1 MLCRAVQG
9 KAIQGWGR
17 GNSSPFALE
26 NAVPRMPT
34 KENLSGPMSLRSGR
48 AVISAGQVDAS
59 AIGRGLEAA
68 GRGVGQIA
76 NAMSAIDD
84 KAKREQDAIDLA
96 RAEAAQRAS
105 LFETERVF
113 DEDGDYAT
121 QDKRYTPLAV
131 EATDRAANLIRDPQK
146 REMWR
151 LKAENDIIAGRERLL
166 KRADTMGRQERFVQ
180 LQTILEKKRSDFT
193 DPRNTREDQ
202 SRIFRE
208 ARDAIELGKRSGML
222 DPANAHKL
230 EKEYVHGA
238 VKHDAERQLNDS
250 PEALRQRLLGERA
263 PQGELEIGNIDLSAR
278 GAAKNADGSISTIKS
293 ISINENGREVLIPTI
308 DPEGREMTEE
318 EAIERYLGTG
328 EHLGRFDSAANAT
341 AYAKRLSERMGK
353 KFMPH
358 RGASPEAISI
368 RLETGKTDP
377 LEGVKNIS
385 KDSAQSRSYGNFG
398 LNSQPGAG
406 AHQFAAEYGSALGLS
421 GTPGTAEFDRS
432 WRAVAAADPEG
443 LHAAEMEWYGKNVL
457 LPTQGELSAAGL
469 PPELA
474 EDGRVVAYFA
484 DRKIQ
489 QGPVSISNHAER
501 VRAAFEKSGGKVEPF
516 LRAMTEADRG
526 NLESDFRTALRTGVY
541 SQRGNDNRVYNR
553 LNMALAMGGED
564 NEPSLPGDDPYSVLS
579 PLERSDFIAKAERA
593 ARTKFEGNRENL
605 KQQLDDDVESIRR
618 TGQGGEP
625 DLEMA
630 RRVLEP
636 NQINRYFLNRA
647 EAEMEH
653 RAVSDLPTLPNGQI
667 TQRLNEI
674 APKPGEDFYEAKAKI
689 YDKAKKMADDLREW
703 RDVDPARSVDMLPE
717 VKQAAEAASANPGDP
732 AAIQELARARIDA
745 QAKVGVP
752 ETRRSPITK
761 AEAKVMMAPI
771 RGLEGKSLA
780 DAMQGVIASL
790 EEQYGPYAHAAGV
803 SAVEAVVQNRDIAES
818 LAAQMKRAY
827 DGLSPS
833 ATLSRRIDWM
843 NETAAAD
850 RAFKQFGNRLG
861 DEIPTAP
868 AQGDPFSYY
877 GLPKPSQIAINA
889 LKGNPGLAG
898 DFERKF
904 GPGSAAQVLAEPE

>member
-1 MLCRAVQG
+1 
-9 KAIQGWGR
+9 
-17 GNSSPFALE
+17 
-26 NAVPRMPT
+26 MPT
-34 KENLSGPMSLRSGR
+34 KNDLSAPGSFRSGR
-48 AVISAGQVDAS
+48 ALISAGEVDGS
-59 AIGRGLEAA
+59 AVGRGLEQA
-68 GRGVGQIA
+68 GAGLAQGALALRH
-76 NAMSAIDD
+76 SEDR
-84 KAKREQDAIDLA
+84 AKREQDAIDLA
-96 RAEAAQRAS
+96 RAEAAQRSS

-113 DEDGDYAT
+113 DEDGDYST
-121 QDKRYTPLAV
+121 QDQRYTPLARQ
-131 EATDRAANLIRDPQK
+131 ATDEAAGLIRDPQK

-151 LKAENDIIAGRERLL
+151 LRADSDIIAGRQRLI
-166 KRADTMGRQERFVQ
+166 KRADTMGRQERLVQ
-180 LQTILEKKRSDFT
+180 LENTLESHRNNFT
-193 DPRNTREDQ
+193 DPRASNEDRE
-202 SRIFRE
+202 RILQQ
-208 ARDAIELGKRSGML
+208 ARDAIELGKRSGL
-222 DPANAHKL
+222 VDPIHASKY
-230 EKEYVHGA
+230 EDTYVRGA
-238 VKHDAERQLNDS
+238 IKQDAERRLNDD
-250 PEALRQRLLGERA
+250 PEGLRRDLLGERA
-263 PQGELEIGNIDLSAR
+263 PQGELEIGNIDLSTR
-278 GAAKNADGSISTIKS
+278 GAVKNADGSISTIKS
-293 ISINENGREVLIPTI
+293 MSFNENGRQTLIPTI
-308 DPEGREMTEE
+308 DPEGREMTEH

-328 EHLGRFDSAANAT
+328 EHLGKFDSSDSAT
-341 AYAKRLSERMGK
+341 AYAKRLSERSAK
-353 KFMPH
+353 KFMPA

-398 LNSQPGAG
+398 LNSQAGAG

-432 WRAVAAADPEG
+432 WRAVAAADPQG
-443 LHAAEMEWYGKNVL
+443 LHAAEMDWYSKNVL

-489 QGPVSISNHAER
+489 QGPASITNHAER
-501 VRAAFEKSGGKVEPF
+501 VRAALEKSGGKVEPF

-526 NLESDFRTALRTGVY
+526 NLEGDFRTALRTGVY

-564 NEPSLPGDDPYSVLS
+564 SEPPLHGRYAALS
-579 PLERSDFIAKAERA
+579 PLERSDYIAKAERA
-593 ARTKFEGNRENL
+593 ARTRFEGNRENL

-625 DLEMA
+625 DLDMA

-653 RAVSDLPTLPNGQI
+653 RAVSDLPTLGNAQI

-674 APKPGEDFYEAKAKI
+674 APKPGEDFYEAKAKV

-717 VKQAAEAASANPGDP
+717 VKQAAEVASANPSDP

-803 SAVEAVVQNRDIAES
+803 AAVEQIVQNRDLAED
-818 LAAQMKRAY
+818 LAKQMKRSM

-850 RAFKQFGNRLG
+850 RAFGQFGKTNAWMSDTRTMDREFSQAGNRLG
-861 DEIPTAP
+861 DAIPTAP
-868 AQGDPFSYY
+868 FQGDPFSNY
-877 GLPKPSQIAINA
+877 GLPKPSKTAINA
-889 LKGNPGLAG
+889 LKGNPATASQ
-898 DFERKF
+898 FNQTF
-904 GPGSAAQVLAEPE
+904 GPGAAEAALAEPDSLPDMLLE